1 MASPAAAAA
10 LRHRTAAAAA
20 CPRSSSLAGMPPC
33 RPADTVSIAKAAAT
47 RRQRGAVHLHAAI
60 GQRRSSARTR
70 AAAAD
75 DVQVLVKEAATE
87 AVSAVEDTATM
98 VEESVADAL
107 APTFSSWDGLTQ
119 KMVASSTFGFLLMLL
134 PQIVKNA
141 QSLVASTPEA
151 LAILPWVGYST
162 GLAGNL
168 LLLSYFLTKGELSAT
183 TVQGIGALSTYVL
196 VAQIFLAGYMP
207 PLAFG
212 GVTAALIVALL
223 INSLYYAKVLPDPVW
238 SVWRDVSGVAGL
250 TILPQVVWSTVSS
263 YPTPLPAV
271 IAGSVGLSFVV
282 FRRGGKLSQQLLA
295 VWDGTSAWMATL
307 LFMFMPIPQL
317 ISCFTS
323 PASLAGISVLTPV
336 LGMVSNGLLIPRALF
351 TRDVMWFTGSTW
363 GALMMGWGIL
373 LSMYAGQV
381 IGQEVFFPISA
392 ALLAFLTLVLVRDSK
407 ANSLSHPLQ
416 PLQQLFSKD

>member
-1 MASPAAAAA
+1 MASSAAAAA
-10 LRHRTAAAAA
+10 LRHRAAAAA
-20 CPRSSSLAGMPPC
+20 LRPCSSSLAGMPPC
-33 RPADTVSIAKAAAT
+33 RPADKVYMARAAASRT
-47 RRQRGAVHLHAAI
+47 QRGIVHLHAAT
-60 GQRRSSARTR
+60 GQRRHSAKTR

-75 DVQVLVKEAATE
+75 DVQVLIKEAATE
-87 AVSAVEDTATM
+87 AVSTVENTATM

-107 APTFSSWDGLTQ
+107 APTYSSWDDLTQ

-141 QSLVASTPEA
+141 QSLMASTPEA

-162 GLAGNL
+162 GLGGNL

-207 PLAFG
+207 PLAFTG
-212 GVTAALIVALL
+212 GI
-223 INSLYYAKVLPDPVW
+223 
-238 SVWRDVSGVAGL
+238 AGL
-250 TILPQVVWSTVSS
+250 TILPQVVWSTISS

-282 FRRGGKLSQQLLA
+282 LRRGGKLSQQLLA
-295 VWDGTSAWMATL
+295 IWDGTSAWVATL

-323 PASLAGISVLTPV
+323 PANLAGISILTPV

-351 TRDVMWFTGSTW
+351 TRDVMW
-363 GALMMGWGIL
+363 
-373 LSMYAGQV
+373 
-381 IGQEVFFPISA
+381 
-392 ALLAFLTLVLVRDSK
+392 
-407 ANSLSHPLQ
+407 
-416 PLQQLFSKD
+416 